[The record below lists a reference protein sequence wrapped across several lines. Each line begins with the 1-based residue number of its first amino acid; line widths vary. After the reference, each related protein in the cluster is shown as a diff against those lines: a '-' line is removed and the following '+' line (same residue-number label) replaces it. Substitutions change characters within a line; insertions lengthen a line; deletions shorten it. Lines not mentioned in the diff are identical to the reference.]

1 MTAMYLQFYLW
12 TSRRPRAICCKRSP
26 RKPVTI
32 FGQVYPGSP
41 WNPLQFPGRAPLD
54 LLGLW
59 WGGLGGMCWGGWG
72 IPWCLLPCY
81 LDNYRRRSL
90 VCVFSS
96 VTDWRWKVFCFGR
109 ITFERDPIW
118 PTKGVGW
125 YVTRWKTA
133 FRPRRN
139 FQSRGGIFLDLCGRW
154 KGGKRGLCL
163 ITKMRRHFLGT
174 KTWLANIIC

>member
-1 MTAMYLQFYLW
+1 MTAIYLQFYLW

-59 WGGLGGMCWGGWG
+59 WGVVGWNGWG
-72 IPWCLLPCY
+72 ILWCLLPCY

-109 ITFERDPIW
+109 ITFERDPIL
-118 PTKGVGW
+118 PTKG
-125 YVTRWKTA
+125 
-133 FRPRRN
+133 
-139 FQSRGGIFLDLCGRW
+139 GGVICNKVEDSFSSEKEFSISWRHLPGFMW
-154 KGGKRGLCL
+154 PMKRG
-163 ITKMRRHFLGT
+163 KEGT
-174 KTWLANIIC
+174 LPDN